1 MDNVIDQIGELL
13 SQLQSPDFFVREK
26 AVEQLG
32 TFDRDEAVAGLIMA
46 IEDPDAGIREL
57 ASEHLMRIQG
67 DTAAQLLIEFLGH
80 DDIGVRNLAA
90 EIIVKFGSKAVPHLV
105 AAIDVDDYDVRK
117 FIVDILGLIKDEQST
132 GALCQKLYDEN
143 INVVCSAAE
152 ALGEVGSPDAILAL
166 VTAFEKIEDVRLTA
180 VEALGKIGTEEAL
193 KHLLGYLKSD
203 DPMIQAVSIEAIGKS
218 GLTSSVPELQK
229 LLSNDDVSL
238 AETALAAIISIS
250 NANDGKI
257 DCDLPLDSFKDFL
270 FEGMKNKDA
279 EITRF
284 TLGQL
289 KHWFG
294 TDIISGLLDVVETIE
309 GDDLK
314 QLIDILSS
322 VGGSLNALVLEKFP
336 SKSETSKRLFL
347 DIIKPHVDETIIDTL
362 IEFSKDEDSE
372 VRQKIAH
379 LIGLSGCDKAIPTL
393 EKMTKD
399 EVGHVRSAAY
409 GGLGWLLTEDRI
421 ELVKDGLN
429 DSYPDVRQAAAGAL
443 VMIGGSKVAALFR
456 DALFEGQVQQQQL
469 AAQALGMIGDDHV
482 VEALLEALNHP
493 ESTIRKSAV
502 SSLARLNNNS
512 VYQPMT
518 VVLNDENPAVRKA
531 VVSALISLE
540 GNSAVKDVRF
550 LLEDDDM
557 WVRYHTISTIGGLG
571 NPDHSDLILPYLED
585 EQDIIK
591 IAATKALANMKC
603 LRATSSLLELCKG
616 DNEDIVT
623 AAREAIS
630 DLERTHQ

>member
-1 MDNVIDQIGELL
+1 MHNVIDQIGELL
-13 SQLQSPDFFVREK
+13 SQLQSEDFFVREK
-26 AVEQLG
+26 AVTQLG
-32 TFDRDEAVAGLIMA
+32 TFERDEAVAGLIMA
-46 IEDPDAGIREL
+46 IEDPDPGIREL
-57 ASEHLMRIQG
+57 ASEHLVRVQG

-90 EIIVKFGSKAVPHLV
+90 EIIVKFGSKAVPHLI
-105 AAIDVDDYDVRK
+105 AGIDVDDYDVRK
-117 FIVDILGLIKDEQST
+117 FIVDILGLIKDKHST
-132 GALCQKLYDEN
+132 EALCQKLYDEN

-152 ALGEVGSPDAILAL
+152 ALGEVGSTDTIPALAA
-166 VTAFEKIEDVRLTA
+166 AFDKIEDIRLNV
-180 VEALGKIGTEEAL
+180 VEALGKIGTEQAL
-193 KHLLGYLKSD
+193 EHLLGYLKSD
-203 DPMIQAVSIEAIGKS
+203 DSMIQTVSIEAIGNT
-218 GLTSSVPELQK
+218 GLLSAVPELQK
-229 LLSNDDVSL
+229 ILSQEDRSL
-238 AETALAAIISIS
+238 AETALAAIIAIC

-270 FEGMKNKDA
+270 FEGMRNKD
-279 EITRF
+279 EGITRF
-284 TLGQL
+284 MLAQL

-294 TDIISGLLDVVETIE
+294 TDIVSGLLDVLDTVE

-314 QLIDILSS
+314 QLVDILGS
-322 VGGSLNALVLEKFP
+322 VGGSLTALVLEKFP
-336 SKSETSKRLFL
+336 SKSATSKQIYL
-347 DIIKPHVDETIIDTL
+347 DIIKPHVDEAIIDNL
-362 IEFSKDEDSE
+362 IEFADDDDSE

-379 LIGLSGCDKAIPTL
+379 LIGISGCNRAIPTL

-421 ELVKDGLN
+421 ELIRSGLN

-443 VMIGGSKVAALFR
+443 VVIGGSTVAALFR
-456 DALFEGQVQQQQL
+456 DALFEGEVEQQQL

-482 VEALLEALNHP
+482 VEPLLEALNHP
-493 ESTIRKSAV
+493 DSTIRKSAV
-502 SSLARLNNNS
+502 SSLARIDSGS
-512 VYQPMT
+512 VYQPMA
-518 VVLNDENPAVRKA
+518 VALNDECPAVRKA
-531 VVSALISLE
+531 VVSALIYLG

-550 LLEDDDM
+550 LLEDDDV
-557 WVRYHTISTIGGLG
+557 WVKYHTISAIGGLG
-571 NPDHSDLILPYLED
+571 NPEHSDLILPYLEN

-603 LRATSSLLELCKG
+603 LRATSTLHELCKG

-630 DLERTHQ
+630 DLEGTK